1 MFRHHLQALCGG
13 ENAGVDREQAHDDRV
28 HAPQLGAQWCFVVDA
43 VAPRGNAR
51 AGLFEDAHA
60 GCADRLGDQDGG
72 TFGRRCSH
80 AHTLPSHAACGYAV
94 AFDRERRRAVPRYT
108 HRSVLPNP
116 AQIGSALS
124 DLIGGGSRRRERP
137 DYRQAFYLALA
148 RVLGAAAWIDAPI
161 NQDEVNVVKSLLNE
175 LSPRLTARELQ
186 SAQRY
191 LGEPVPRAHWDDLLV
206 ALAEFT
212 RRRTRLQFALQRLQL
227 LLAADGEP
235 TEVEQRLF
243 GHVQAMLDWRGRQ
256 PDSAAG
262 QPEQHAKEP
271 DVGIRLGD
279 LSGAAARGAG
289 APLVERVHEAAAGRL
304 DPKPGAEVPRRLAV
318 WAAAVAHVTVRRART
333 EGEDAEL
340 VGFLA
345 AVVGVHDA
353 AAEAALE
360 AAREQPPSSADH
372 GELAAELCAAAS
384 VVEVASLA
392 QLLNAAAGGDAALH
406 RLQRLSAGMT
416 DLTW

>member
-1 MFRHHLQALCGG
+1 MSTVSTVSVRA
-13 ENAGVDREQAHDDRV
+13 R
-28 HAPQLGAQWCFVVDA
+28 
-43 VAPRGNAR
+43 R
-51 AGLFEDAHA
+51 AGPFH
-60 GCADRLGDQDGG
+60 G
-72 TFGRRCSH
+72 TLSG
-80 AHTLPSHAACGYAV
+80 
-94 AFDRERRRAVPRYT
+94 
-108 HRSVLPNP
+108 SVLPNP
-116 AQIGSALS
+116 AHIGSALS
-124 DLIGGGSRRRERP
+124 DLIGGGGRRRERP
-137 DYRQAFYLALA
+137 DFRQAFYLALA

-161 NQDEVNVVKSLLNE
+161 NQDEVNVIKSLLNE

-186 SAQRY
+186 SVQRY
-191 LGEPVPRAHWDDLLV
+191 LGEPVPRAHWDELLI

-212 RRRTRLQFALQRLQL
+212 RRRTRQQFALERLRS

-235 TEVEQRLF
+235 TEVEMRLF
-243 GHVQAMLDWRGRQ
+243 GHARAMLDWRGRQ

-262 QPEQHAKEP
+262 EPEEPVEHAREV

-279 LSGAAARGAG
+279 LSGVTATGAG
-289 APLVERVHEAAAGRL
+289 APLVERVQNAVTERLEAE
-304 DPKPGAEVPRRLAV
+304 PGSEVPRRLAV
-318 WAAAVAHVTVRRART
+318 WAAALAHVTVHRART

-345 AVVGVHDA
+345 AVTGVPDA

-360 AAREQPPSSADH
+360 AAREQSPAAADH

-384 VVEVASLA
+384 AVEVASLA
-392 QLLNAAAGGDAALH
+392 QLLNSAAGGDAALH